1 MKTQVWHLQRIVEE
15 SDGYIAIAI
24 DLKNIQGGH
33 IFGGGGAH
41 IICDFGGKAFI
52 EIKKPTKN
60 TFDWTQYVTQYQ
72 SQPTQ
77 YHTGT
82 SYIYTTTSST

>member
-24 DLKNIQGGH
+24 NLKNIQGGH
-33 IFGGGGAH
+33 VFGGGGAH

-52 EIKKPTKN
+52 EIEKSTK
-60 TFDWTQYVTQYQ
+60 THLIGVSTQL
-72 SQPTQ
+72 
-77 YHTGT
+77 
-82 SYIYTTTSST
+82 STHINGI